1 MREYRLTLVFAVAA
15 IVFTVIATLTNNK
28 TLVAVL
34 FLVLLAFIAV
44 ADITIQRSRKR
55 ELALVKNQLTERQKA
70 QEELTEHTI
79 ALEAANKELEAFSY
93 SVSHDLRSP
102 LRSIDGFSLA
112 LLEDYG
118 EQLDETGQDYL
129 TRVRAASQRMAQL
142 IDDLLQLSKLTRKEM
157 QREKVDLSALAKSVT
172 EELQR
177 NQPDRHTNFIIGE
190 NLTTIGDEK
199 LLHVM
204 LENLIGNSWKFTGRK
219 DDPTIE
225 FNSSHNNGKSV
236 YYVKDNGAGFDM
248 EYADKLFGAFQRLHT
263 TNEFE
268 GTGIGLANV
277 QRIINRHG
285 GRVWAEGTINQ
296 GATFY
301 FTLQPQSEQSYEQQK
316 HSVS

>member
-1 MREYRLTLVFAVAA
+1 MRKYRLTLVFAIAA
-15 IVFTVIATLTNNK
+15 IVFTVIATLTENK

-55 ELALVKNQLTERQKA
+55 ELALVQNQLTERKKA

-112 LLEDYG
+112 LLEDYA

-129 TRVRAASQRMAQL
+129 NRVRAASQRMARL
-142 IDDLLQLSKLTRKEM
+142 IDDLLQLSKLTRKDM
-157 QREKVDLSALAKSVT
+157 QREQVDLSALALSIT
-172 EELQR
+172 EDLQR
-177 NQPDRHTNFIIGE
+177 NQPERQTKFIIGQ
-190 NLTTIGDEK
+190 NLKTIGDRQ
-199 LLHVM
+199 LLYVM
-204 LENLIGNSWKFTGRK
+204 LENLIGNSWKFTGK
-219 DDPTIE
+219 KTDPTIE
-225 FNSSHNNGKSV
+225 FNSTNNNGKSV

-248 EYADKLFGAFQRLHT
+248 EYADKLFGAFQRLHS

-285 GRVWAEGTINQ
+285 GRVWAEGSIDQ

-301 FTLQPQSEQSYEQQK
+301 FTLQPQSEQSYDQQK
-316 HSVS
+316 HTIS

>member
-1 MREYRLTLVFAVAA
+1 MRKYRLTLVFAIAA
-15 IVFTVIATLTNNK
+15 IVFTVIATLTENR

-55 ELALVKNQLTERQKA
+55 ELALVQNQLTERNKA

-112 LLEDYG
+112 LLEDYA

-129 TRVRAASQRMAQL
+129 NRVRAASQRMARL
-142 IDDLLQLSKLTRKEM
+142 IDDLLQLSKLTRKDM
-157 QREKVDLSALAKSVT
+157 QREHVNLSALAISIT
-172 EELQR
+172 QDLQR
-177 NQPDRHTNFIIGE
+177 NQPERRTKFIIAE
-190 NLTTIGDEK
+190 NLTTIGDK
-199 LLHVM
+199 QLLHVM
-204 LENLIGNSWKFTGRK
+204 LENLIGNSWKFTGK
-219 DDPTIE
+219 KSDPTIE
-225 FNSSHNNGKSV
+225 FNSTNNNGRSV

-248 EYADKLFGAFQRLHT
+248 EYADKLFGAFQRLHSI
-263 TNEFE
+263 NEFE

-277 QRIINRHG
+277 QRIIHRHG
-285 GRVWAEGTINQ
+285 GKVWAEGSIDQ

-301 FTLQPQSEQSYEQQK
+301 FTLQPQSEQSYDQQK
-316 HSVS
+316 HTIS

>member
-1 MREYRLTLVFAVAA
+1 MRKYRLTLVFAAAA

-55 ELALVKNQLTERQKA
+55 ELALVHDQLTERQEA
-70 QEELTEHTI
+70 QEELTKHTV

-112 LLEDYG
+112 LLEDYS

-157 QREKVDLSALAKSVT
+157 QREKVNLSALATSVT

-177 NQPDRHTNFIIGE
+177 NQPERQTKFIIGE
-190 NLTTIGDEK
+190 NLTTIGDEE

-204 LENLIGNSWKFTGRK
+204 LENLIGNSWKFTGK
-219 DDPTIE
+219 KADTTIE

-236 YYVKDNGAGFDM
+236 YYVRDNGAGFDM

-263 TNEFE
+263 ISEFE

-285 GRVWAEGTINQ
+285 GRVWAEGTIDQ

-301 FTLQPQSEQSYEQQK
+301 FTLQPQSEQSYDQQK
-316 HSVS
+316 HTVS

>member
-1 MREYRLTLVFAVAA
+1 MRKYRLTLVFAVAA
-15 IVFTVIATLTNNK
+15 IVFTVIATLTENK

-55 ELALVKNQLTERQKA
+55 ELTLVQNQLTERKKA

-112 LLEDYG
+112 LLEDYA

-129 TRVRAASQRMAQL
+129 NRVRAASQRMAQL
-142 IDDLLQLSKLTRKEM
+142 IDDLLQLSKLTRKDM
-157 QREKVDLSALAKSVT
+157 QREQVDLSALALSIT
-172 EELQR
+172 EDLQR
-177 NQPDRHTNFIIGE
+177 NQPERQTKFIIGQD
-190 NLTTIGDEK
+190 LKTIGDRQ

-204 LENLIGNSWKFTGRK
+204 LENLIGNSWKFTGK
-219 DDPTIE
+219 KADPTIE
-225 FNSSHNNGKSV
+225 FNSTNNNGKSV

-248 EYADKLFGAFQRLHT
+248 EYADKLFGAFQRLHST
-263 TNEFE
+263 HEFE

-285 GRVWAEGTINQ
+285 GRVWAEGSIDQ

-301 FTLQPQSEQSYEQQK
+301 FTLQPQSEQSYDQQK
-316 HSVS
+316 HTVS

>member
-1 MREYRLTLVFAVAA
+1 MRKYRLTLVFAIAA
-15 IVFTVIATLTNNK
+15 IVFTVIATLTENK

-55 ELALVKNQLTERQKA
+55 ELALVQNQLTERKKA

-112 LLEDYG
+112 LLEDYA

-129 TRVRAASQRMAQL
+129 NRVRAASQRMARL
-142 IDDLLQLSKLTRKEM
+142 IDDLLQLSKLTRKDM
-157 QREKVDLSALAKSVT
+157 QREQVDLSALALSIT
-172 EELQR
+172 EDLQR
-177 NQPDRHTNFIIGE
+177 NQPERQTKFIIGQ
-190 NLTTIGDEK
+190 NLKTIGDRQ
-199 LLHVM
+199 LLYVM
-204 LENLIGNSWKFTGRK
+204 LENLIGNSWKFTGK
-219 DDPTIE
+219 KTDPTIE
-225 FNSSHNNGKSV
+225 FNSTNNNGKSV

-248 EYADKLFGAFQRLHT
+248 EYADKLFGAFQRLHSIT
-263 TNEFE
+263 EFE

-285 GRVWAEGTINQ
+285 GRVWAEGSIDQ

-301 FTLQPQSEQSYEQQK
+301 FTLQPQSEQSYDQQK
-316 HSVS
+316 HTIS

>member
-1 MREYRLTLVFAVAA
+1 MRKYRLTLVFAIAA
-15 IVFTVIATLTNNK
+15 IVFTVIATLTENR

-44 ADITIQRSRKR
+44 ADVTIQRSRKR
-55 ELALVKNQLTERQKA
+55 ELALVQNQLTERKKA

-112 LLEDYG
+112 LLEDYA

-129 TRVRAASQRMAQL
+129 NRVRAASQRMARL
-142 IDDLLQLSKLTRKEM
+142 IDDLLQLSKLTRKDM
-157 QREKVDLSALAKSVT
+157 QREHVNLSTLAISIT
-172 EELQR
+172 QDLQR
-177 NQPDRHTNFIIGE
+177 NQPERQATFIIGE
-190 NLTTIGDEK
+190 NLTTIGDK
-199 LLHVM
+199 QLLHVM
-204 LENLIGNSWKFTGRK
+204 LENLIGNSWKFTGKK

-225 FNSSHNNGKSV
+225 FNSTNNNGKSV

-248 EYADKLFGAFQRLHT
+248 EYTDKLFGAFQRLHST
-263 TNEFE
+263 HEFE

-277 QRIINRHG
+277 QRIIHRHG
-285 GRVWAEGTINQ
+285 GRVWAEGSIDQ

-301 FTLQPQSEQSYEQQK
+301 FTLQPQSEQSYDQQK
-316 HSVS
+316 HTIS

>member
-1 MREYRLTLVFAVAA
+1 MRKYRLTLVFAIAA
-15 IVFTVIATLTNNK
+15 IVFTVIATLTENK

-55 ELALVKNQLTERQKA
+55 ELKLVQDQLTERQKA

-112 LLEDYG
+112 LLEDYA

-129 TRVRAASQRMAQL
+129 TRVRAASQRMATL

-172 EELQR
+172 EDLKR
-177 NQPDRHTNFIIGE
+177 NQPDRHTKFIIGE
-190 NLTTIGDEK
+190 NLTAIGDEK

-204 LENLIGNSWKFTGRK
+204 LENLIGNSWKFTGK
-219 DDPTIE
+219 KEDPTIE
-225 FNSSHNNGKSV
+225 FNSTNNNGKSV

-285 GRVWAEGTINQ
+285 GKVWAEGTIDQ

-301 FTLQPQSEQSYEQQK
+301 FTLQPQSERSYDQQE
-316 HSVS
+316 HTVS